1 LRPKPEAGP
10 ETGGG
15 GLPPRRGAAVSMLL
29 AAALCWSLGG
39 VLIKGIDWHPLAIS
53 GARSAIGAAFLLL
66 VSPHPRFRAD
76 LPQIGGAFA
85 YAATVTLFVV
95 ANKLTT
101 AANAILL
108 QYTAP
113 VYVALFGAWFLGER
127 PRRADWATL
136 AAVMGGM
143 IFFFLE
149 ELTASHLWGNIA
161 ALGSGL
167 GFAWMALFLRRQK
180 EGSTIES
187 VILGNLLAALLGL
200 PFILAGSPA
209 AGDVPELLLLGVVQV
224 GIPYA
229 LFARAIRGVTALES
243 LLIPTIEPVL
253 NPLWVLLLIGEVPG
267 LLPLAGGAV
276 IIAAVTL
283 RGLLPAL
290 ETRRNLRAGKGV
302 G

>member
-1 LRPKPEAGP
+1 LRLKTEDATAQEKAGQ
-10 ETGGG
+10 
-15 GLPPRRGAAVSMLL
+15 PPPRGAAVAMLL
-29 AAALCWSLGG
+29 GAAIFWSLGG

-66 VSPHPRFRAD
+66 VFPRPRFRAD
-76 LPQIGGAFA
+76 FSQIGGAVA

-127 PRRADWATL
+127 TRRADWLTL
-136 AAVMGGM
+136 AAVLAGM
-143 IFFFLE
+143 TLFFLE
-149 ELTASHLWGNIA
+149 DLTASSFWGNVA
-161 ALGSGL
+161 ALGSGM
-167 GFAWMALFLRRQK
+167 GFAWMALFLRKQK

-187 VILGNLLAALLGL
+187 VILGNLLAALVGL
-200 PFILAGSPA
+200 PFLLAGGLPG
-209 AGDVPELLLLGVVQV
+209 GDVPELLLLGVVQV
-224 GIPYA
+224 GLPYA

-253 NPLWVLLLIGEVPG
+253 NPLWVVLLIGETPG
-267 LLPLAGGAV
+267 ALPLAGGTL
-276 IIAAVTL
+276 ILSAVTF
-283 RGLLPAL
+283 RGLYPLLAA
-290 ETRRNLRAGKGV
+290 RRGSRREKGC
-302 G
+302 

>member
-1 LRPKPEAGP
+1 LRQKPEAGL
-10 ETGGG
+10 EKGGG

-66 VSPHPRFRAD
+66 VSPRPRFRAD

-85 YAATVTLFVV
+85 YAVTVTLFVV

-127 PRRADWATL
+127 PRRADWLTL
-136 AAVMGGM
+136 LAVMGGM
-143 IFFFLE
+143 VLFFLE
-149 ELTASHLWGNIA
+149 DLTANSFWGNVA

-187 VILGNLLAALLGL
+187 VILGNLLAALVGL
-200 PFILAGSPA
+200 PFILAGGPPGS
-209 AGDVPELLLLGVVQV
+209 DVPELLILGVVQV
-224 GIPYA
+224 GLPYA

-253 NPLWVLLLIGEVPG
+253 NPLWVLILIDEIPG
-267 LLPLAGGAV
+267 QLPLAGGAV

-290 ETRRNLRAGKGV
+290 ETRRNLRVGKGV